1 MFQRLGY
8 KMSWLADLAEKAEDF
23 LNKMDQGAATA
34 LTQNQDRPP
43 PFSTTY
49 GGELTVKPEQDST
62 SAAMLRRSC
71 ASPDNTPSYIS
82 VTASSIRRSNA
93 TLLAGTANVAS
104 ISTGAGSNPPS
115 SAKVSS
121 GFLRPKKE
129 KDLDDD
135 MLFNFLN
142 SSDHPVSN
150 RGNSKTEALKT
161 AVLVT
166 DSQIPAPAL
175 SAIHHITPSDQST
188 RPLTQGVCK
197 ASNVSSLSAHSIKTS
212 EESSAKEQSQG
223 MINLLI
229 DVQYV
234 YGNF

>member
-1 MFQRLGY
+1 
-8 KMSWLADLAEKAEDF
+8 MSWLADLAEKAEDF

-34 LTQNQDRPP
+34 LSQNQDRPP
-43 PFSTTY
+43 SFSATY
-49 GGELTVKPEQDST
+49 GGELTVKPEQYST
-62 SAAMLRRSC
+62 SAAMIRHSC
-71 ASPDNTPSYIS
+71 ASSDNTPSYIS
-82 VTASSIRRSNA
+82 ATASSIKRSNA
-93 TLLAGTANVAS
+93 TLLAGTANMTS
-104 ISTGAGSNPPS
+104 ISTGAGSNPPI

-129 KDLDDD
+129 KDVDDD

-150 RGNSKTEALKT
+150 RGDSKT

-166 DSQIPAPAL
+166 DPQIPAPPL
-175 SAIHHITPSDQST
+175 SATPHITPSVQST

-234 YGNF
+234 YGNFLKYIYKLSGIYF